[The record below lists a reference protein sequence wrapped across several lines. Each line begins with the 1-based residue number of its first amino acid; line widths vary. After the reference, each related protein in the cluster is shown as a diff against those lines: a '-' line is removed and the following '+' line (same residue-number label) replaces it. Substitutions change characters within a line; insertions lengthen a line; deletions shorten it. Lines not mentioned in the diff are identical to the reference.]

1 MANPYRDLFTAP
13 GTTAFSAAGLL
24 ARLPLPMA
32 HMGILTMLS
41 ETTGGYALPGLVAGT
56 FTLSMAFLGPQ
67 VSRLVDRRGQRRVL
81 PVATG
86 LSVLALG
93 ALILCAHVGAPA
105 WTLFLCALVS
115 GLMPSMGA
123 MVRARW
129 TEIYRGRPQL
139 RTAYSMESVVDELTY
154 VIGPAVA
161 VTLSTTLFP
170 QAAPLAAGVLLVV
183 GVALFVPQRHTEPPV
198 RPHTPAAGERSR
210 SAIRSAPVCVPAL
223 ALLFCGAIAGTVD
236 TMGLAFAAEQGDKA
250 LAGFVY
256 AAYALGSGLAG
267 LAFGALRVS
276 WPLPRLLLAGLT
288 GAALTTLPFL
298 LVNSVATLSF
308 AVFLAGVF
316 FAPTMVVIMSMVER
330 TTPGHRLTETMTWMI
345 AGLQTGIAAGAA
357 VSGAVYDGAGVRA
370 GFGVAVAAGVLAVL
384 TGLCGLPVLRAR
396 LARAASE
403 TTESRSV
410 SGSPGARPASS
421 GAYPASSGSSSHSIA
436 SNSSAAGGSSASKA
450 CSSSPS

>member
-1 MANPYRDLFTAP
+1 MAANPYRELFTAP

-41 ETTGGYALPGLVAGT
+41 ETSGGYALPGLVAGT

-67 VSRLVDRRGQRRVL
+67 VSRLVDRHGQHRVL

-86 LSVLALG
+86 LSVIALG
-93 ALILCAHVGAPA
+93 ALILCAHAGAPD
-105 WTLFLCALVS
+105 WTLFLFALLS

-129 TEIYRGRPQL
+129 TEIYRDRPQL
-139 RTAYSMESVVDELTY
+139 TTAYSMESVVDELTY

-161 VTLSTTLFP
+161 VTLSTSLFP
-170 QAAPLAAGVLLVV
+170 QAAPLTAGVLLVA
-183 GVALFVPQRHTEPPV
+183 GVALFVPQRRTEPAV
-198 RPHTPAAGERSR
+198 RPRAQAVGTRSR
-210 SAIRSAPVCVPAL
+210 SAIRSAPVFLPAL
-223 ALLFCGAIAGTVD
+223 ALLFCGVIAGTVD

-267 LAFGALRVS
+267 LAFGVLRVN
-276 WPLPRLLLAGLT
+276 WPPTRLLLAGLT
-288 GAALTTLPFL
+288 GSALTTLPFL
-298 LVNSVATLSF
+298 LVDSVAALSV

-316 FAPTMVVIMSMVER
+316 FAPTMVVIMGVVER
-330 TTPGHRLTETMTWMI
+330 TTPGHRLTEAMTWMI
-345 AGLQTGIAAGAA
+345 AGLQTGVAAGAA
-357 VSGAVYDGAGVRA
+357 VSGAVFDGAGVRA
-370 GFGVAVAAGVLAVL
+370 GFGVAVSAGVLAVL
-384 TGLCGLPVLRAR
+384 TGLCGLPVLRKR

-403 TTESRSV
+403 
-410 SGSPGARPASS
+410 RPA
-421 GAYPASSGSSSHSIA
+421 AYPASGSSSHSIA